1 MTVPFKKQ
9 LVPKQVEIKRSYG
22 RGNPVDYIVIHQTGN
37 TNRGANAQTHANL
50 QSRLNPR
57 QASWHETVDDKQ
69 AIQSFDDSVMCWS
82 ATDGRGP
89 GNTRGYHIEI
99 CINSDGD
106 YKKAVENGAK
116 RAAIKLKEHGLDI
129 NRLKQHADFYPKN
142 CPAQIRA
149 GKDGITWSK
158 FRSMVKAFMD
168 GEKVKPAPKVKAAS
182 KPTSNNTKLVV
193 DGLWGPATT
202 RALQREFGTTEDGV
216 ISGQP
221 NNSSTRNIPSVR
233 FGKGGSD
240 LVQAMQ
246 KWLGTPQDRIIS
258 NPSMMIR
265 ALQIKLGMK
274 IVDGKISKPSNVVR
288 EMQRRLN
295 EGGLK

>member
-9 LVPKQVEIKRSYG
+9 LVPKHIEEKRSYG

-37 TNRGANAQTHANL
+37 TSKGANAQMHANL

-57 QASWHETVDDKQ
+57 LASWHETVDDKQ
-69 AIQSFDDSVMCWS
+69 AIQSFDDSVMCWA

-89 GNTRGYHIEI
+89 GNTKGYHIEI
-99 CINSDGD
+99 CINEDGD

-116 RAAIKLKEHGLDI
+116 RAAIKLKEHNLSI
-129 NRLKQHADFYPKN
+129 TRLKQHADFYPKN

-149 GKDGITWSK
+149 GKEGITWDK
-158 FRSMVKAFMD
+158 FRMMVKEFMVD
-168 GEKVKPAPKVKAAS
+168 TEPAPEQKVAS
-182 KPTSNNTKLVV
+182 VSTKKLAE

-202 RALQREFGTTEDGV
+202 RALQREFGTTVDGI

-221 NNSSTRNIPSVR
+221 KNASTQNIPSAR

-258 NPSMMIR
+258 NPSMMIT
-265 ALQIKLGMK
+265 ALQKKLGMK